1 MRSIARSRHFV
12 NTLKALKIV
21 SFTGKSGT
29 GKSYQATALAQSRGF
44 DAIIDDGLLIYK
56 GQIVAGTS
64 AKKCASKAA
73 AMRTALFN
81 YEDHRNEV
89 MSALEKYQPDTL
101 MIIGTSDKMTNII
114 AGQLGLH
121 EPEERIYIED
131 ITTEE
136 EREIAAHHRI
146 DEGQHVIPAPVGQLR
161 RDFAGYFMNPL
172 KFFRDRALG
181 NAVSSKAGKEEDDGP
196 ADRTVVRP
204 RFSYF
209 GTFTISEQVI
219 RDIIRIC
226 ASRYEDTLVV
236 ADRMSN
242 GRQNN
247 MSVTIDVRA
256 VRDPRSVEKCIEF
269 QKDVY
274 DAVSN
279 MTAFTVDSVNVR
291 IRDVVQNYEDLHSK
305 KLH

>member
-1 MRSIARSRHFV
+1 M
-12 NTLKALKIV
+12 KIV

-29 GKSYQATALAQSRGF
+29 GKSYQATQLAQSRGF

-64 AKKCASKAA
+64 AKKCLSKAA

-89 MSALEKYQPDTL
+89 ISAIIRYKPEAI

-114 AGQLGLH
+114 ASQLGLH

-136 EREIAAHHRI
+136 EREIASHHRN

-172 KFFRDRALG
+172 KMFWDKAIG
-181 NAVSSKAGKEEDDGP
+181 NAVDGRQGKDEGQSNE
-196 ADRTVVRP
+196 RTVVRP
-204 RFSYF
+204 QFSYF
-209 GTFTISEQVI
+209 GEFSISEQVI
-219 RDIIRIC
+219 RDIIRI
-226 ASRYEDTLVV
+226 AAEMYYDKLVI

-242 GRQNN
+242 GKTNN

-256 VRDPRSVEKCIEF
+256 LKDPGAVDSCIAF
-269 QKDVY
+269 QNDVY
-274 DAVSN
+274 DAISQ
-279 MTAFTVDSVNVR
+279 MTAFTLDSVNVR
-291 IRDVVQNYEDLHSK
+291 ISDIARDIDDLHSR

>member
-1 MRSIARSRHFV
+1 M
-12 NTLKALKIV
+12 KIV

-29 GKSYQATALAQSRGF
+29 GKSYQATQLAQRRGF

-89 MSALEKYQPDTL
+89 ISALVKYHPNTL

-114 AGQLGLH
+114 ASQLGLH

-131 ITTEE
+131 VTTEE
-136 EREIAAHHRI
+136 DRELAHHHRY

-172 KFFRDRALG
+172 KMFWDKAIG
-181 NAVSSKAGKEEDDGP
+181 NAVDEKKEDEADGQN
-196 ADRTVVRP
+196 DRTVVRP
-204 RFSYF
+204 QFSYF
-209 GTFTISEQVI
+209 GSFSISEQVI
-219 RDIIRIC
+219 RDIIRI
-226 ASRYEDTLVV
+226 AAEKYDDRLVIV
-236 ADRMSN
+236 DRMSN
-242 GRQNN
+242 GKTHN

-256 VRDPRSVEKCIEF
+256 LKDPGTVDSCIAF
-269 QKDVY
+269 QNDVY
-274 DAVSN
+274 EAISN
-279 MTAFTVDSVNVR
+279 MTAFTIDSVNVR
-291 IRDVVQNYEDLHSK
+291 ISDIARDPEDLHSR

>member
-1 MRSIARSRHFV
+1 M
-12 NTLKALKIV
+12 KIV

-29 GKSYQATALAQSRGF
+29 GKSYQATSLAQGRGF

-81 YEDHRNEV
+81 YEEHRNEV
-89 MSALEKYQPDTL
+89 KSAIARYQPKTL
-101 MIIGTSDKMTNII
+101 MIIGTSDRMTNII
-114 AGQLGLH
+114 AEQLGLH

-136 EREIAAHHRI
+136 ERAEAAHHRN
-146 DEGQHVIPAPVGQLR
+146 DEGEHVIPAPVAQLR

-172 KFFRDRALG
+172 KLFRDRALG
-181 NAVSSKAGKEEDDGP
+181 NAVGSRNDKDEEDGP

-204 RFSYF
+204 QFSYF
-209 GTFTISEQVI
+209 GSFTISEQVI
-219 RDIIRIC
+219 RDIIRI
-226 ASRYEDTLVV
+226 AAARYEDTLVV

-242 GRQNN
+242 GKQNN

-256 VRDPRSVEKCIEF
+256 IKDPKSVDKCVEF

-274 DAVSN
+274 DAIAN
-279 MTAFTVDSVNVR
+279 MTAFTIDSVNVR
-291 IRDVVQNYEDLHSK
+291 IRDIAFGYEDLHSRR
-305 KLH
+305 LH

>member
-1 MRSIARSRHFV
+1 M
-12 NTLKALKIV
+12 KIV

-29 GKSYQATALAQSRGF
+29 GKSYQATSLAQRRGF

-73 AMRTALFN
+73 AMRTALFY

-89 MSALEKYQPDTL
+89 KSALVRYRPETL
-101 MIIGTSDKMTNII
+101 MIIGTSDRMTNII
-114 AGQLGLH
+114 ADQLGLH

-131 ITTEE
+131 VTTEE
-136 EREIAAHHRI
+136 ERQEAAHHRN

-172 KFFRDRALG
+172 KMFRDRALG
-181 NAVSSKAGKEEDDGP
+181 NAVGKPDREEDDGP
-196 ADRTVVRP
+196 EDRTVVRP
-204 RFSYF
+204 QFSYF
-209 GTFTISEQVI
+209 GSFTINEHVI
-219 RDIIRIC
+219 RDIIRI
-226 ASRYEDTLVV
+226 AAAKYEDTLVV

-242 GRQNN
+242 GKQNS

-256 VRDPRSVEKCIEF
+256 IKDPRSVEKCIEF

-274 DAVSN
+274 DAIAT
-279 MTAFTVDSVNVR
+279 MTAFTIESVNVR
-291 IRDVVQNYEDLHSK
+291 IRDIAQGYEDLHSR

>member
-1 MRSIARSRHFV
+1 MNGV
-12 NTLKALKIV
+12 NLGRTENLMKIV

-29 GKSYQATALAQSRGF
+29 GKSYQATHIAQSRGI

-89 MSALEKYQPDTL
+89 ISALVRYQPDTL

-114 AGQLGLH
+114 ASQLGLH
-121 EPEERIYIED
+121 EPDERIYIEQV
-131 ITTEE
+131 TTEE
-136 EREIAAHHRI
+136 ERALAAHHRI

-172 KFFRDRALG
+172 KMFWDKAIG
-181 NAVSSKAGKEEDDGP
+181 NAVADRSDKDDETTQT
-196 ADRTVVRP
+196 DRTVVRP
-204 RFSYF
+204 QFSYF
-209 GTFTISEQVI
+209 GTFSISEQVI
-219 RDIIRIC
+219 RDIIKI
-226 ASRYEDTLVV
+226 AAEKYSDHLVIV
-236 ADRMSN
+236 DRLSN
-242 GRQNN
+242 GKTQN

-256 VRDPRSVEKCIEF
+256 LKDPETVDCCIAF
-269 QKDVY
+269 QNDVF
-274 DAVSN
+274 DAIVN

-291 IRDVVQNYEDLHSK
+291 ISDIAHDIEDLHSR

>member
-1 MRSIARSRHFV
+1 M
-12 NTLKALKIV
+12 KIV

-29 GKSYQATALAQSRGF
+29 GKSYRATALAQSRGF

-56 GQIVAGTS
+56 GQIVAGAS

-81 YEDHRNEV
+81 YEDHRDEV
-89 MSALEKYQPDTL
+89 KAAIARYQPETL

-114 AGQLGLH
+114 AQQLGLH

-136 EREIAAHHRI
+136 DRELAAHYRN

-172 KFFRDRALG
+172 KLFRDKALG
-181 NAVSSKAGKEEDDGP
+181 NALGIKPERDDDEGP

-204 RFSYF
+204 QFSYF
-209 GTFTISEQVI
+209 GTFSISEQVI
-219 RDIIRIC
+219 RDIIRIA
-226 ASRYEDTLVV
+226 ASKYEDTLVV

-242 GRQNN
+242 GKQNN

-256 VRDPRSVEKCIEF
+256 IKDARSVDKCIEF

-274 DAVSN
+274 DAIAN

-291 IRDVVQNYEDLHSK
+291 IRDIAQGYEDLHSR